1 MKKLWNIFTSAL
13 VVLAVLLALLL
24 VGARLVGLQVFTVL
38 SGSMEPT
45 YHTGSLIYVKKVDAT
60 KLSEGTVITFMLD
73 EDTIAT
79 HRIVG
84 VVPDEEDPSV
94 VRYRTKGDANEN
106 EDGGLVHYKN
116 VVGTPV
122 FTIPKLGY
130 LANYIQH
137 PPGTYVAISA
147 GALILLLMFLPEL
160 LGMLTGDEKKQAPAA
175 PNRSPAKRVRLGK
188 EEGRSEVQLSSSEGS
203 EMKRVSSDAEKRRR
217 SKKKAAPQPPVREP
231 ASRTPAAPNRSPD
244 PSLPLEG
251 KVPSA
256 HTGRMRWESPRI
268 ARPQNEASSPLPQNR
283 PEAQQSGLETERKK
297 RVSSATESSE
307 VPLPP
312 PEKKTVRRVSSP
324 APERSQAKHVSSHA
338 AASTA
343 KSPKRKGGA
352 HCAK

>member
-45 YHTGSLIYVKKVDAT
+45 YHTGSLIYVKKVDAA

-73 EDTIAT
+73 EDTLAT

-94 VRYRTKGDANEN
+94 IRYRTKGDANEN

-160 LGMLTGDEKKQAPAA
+160 LGMLTGDEKKGQAPAA

-203 EMKRVSSDAEKRRR
+203 EMKRVSSDAEKPPKPRR
-217 SKKKAAPQPPVREP
+217 SKKKAAPQPPVRET
-231 ASRTPAAPNRSPD
+231 ASRTP
-244 PSLPLEG
+244 
-251 KVPSA
+251 VPERRQTKRDSY
-256 HTGRMRWESPRI
+256 
-268 ARPQNEASSPLPQNR
+268 
-283 PEAQQSGLETERKK
+283 ETEI
-297 RVSSATESSE
+297 SE
-307 VPLPP
+307 VQPP
-312 PEKKTVRRVSSP
+312 AAEEKLVKRSS
-324 APERSQAKHVSSHA
+324 RSAGSHAAGSHA
-338 AASTA
+338 AASPA

>member
-1 MKKLWNIFTSAL
+1 MRSTAKRIWNILTSVL
-13 VVLAVLLALLL
+13 VVLAVLLAVLL

-84 VVPDEEDPSV
+84 VVPDEQDPTV
-94 VRYRTKGDANEN
+94 IRYRTKGDANES

-116 VVGTPV
+116 VIGTPV

-137 PPGTYVAISA
+137 PPGSYVAISI

-160 LGMLTGDEKKQAPAA
+160 LGMFSGEEKKGQAPAA

-203 EMKRVSSDAEKRRR
+203 EMKRVSSDAEEPHKPRR
-217 SKKKAAPQPPVREP
+217 SKKKAAPQPPVRET
-231 ASRTPAAPNRSPD
+231 ASRTRVTERRQTKRDSY
-244 PSLPLEG
+244 
-251 KVPSA
+251 
-256 HTGRMRWESPRI
+256 
-268 ARPQNEASSPLPQNR
+268 
-283 PEAQQSGLETERKK
+283 ETEISEVQLPSSEGSEMK
-297 RVSSATESSE
+297 RVSRSAG
-307 VPLPP
+307 
-312 PEKKTVRRVSSP
+312 
-324 APERSQAKHVSSHA
+324 SHA
-338 AASTA
+338 AAAPA
-343 KSPKRKGGA
+343 KRTKRKGGA

>member
-1 MKKLWNIFTSAL
+1 MQTTIRKIWNIFTSAL

-73 EDTIAT
+73 EDTLAT

-94 VRYRTKGDANEN
+94 IRYRTKGDANES

-130 LANYIQH
+130 FANYIQH
-137 PPGTYVAISA
+137 PPGTYVAVSA

-160 LGMLTGDEKKQAPAA
+160 LGMLTGDEKKGQAP
-175 PNRSPAKRVRLGK
+175 
-188 EEGRSEVQLSSSEGS
+188 EE
-203 EMKRVSSDAEKRRR
+203 EKPPKPRR

-231 ASRTPAAPNRSPD
+231 ASRTPVPERSPA

-256 HTGRMRWESPRI
+256 HTGRMRWESPGIVETPI
-268 ARPQNEASSPLPQNR
+268 ARPQNEAESSFPGSYGNR
-283 PEAQQSGLETERKK
+283 EKVTK
-297 RVSSATESSE
+297 RVSSSTG
-307 VPLPP
+307 
-312 PEKKTVRRVSSP
+312 
-324 APERSQAKHVSSHA
+324 SHA
-338 AASTA
+338 AAAPA
-343 KSPKRKGGA
+343 KRTKRKGGA

>member
-1 MKKLWNIFTSAL
+1 MQTTIRKIWNIFTSAL
-13 VVLAVLLALLL
+13 VALAVLLALLL

-73 EDTIAT
+73 EDTLAT

-94 VRYRTKGDANEN
+94 IRYRTKGDANES
-106 EDGGLVHYKN
+106 EDGSLVHYKN

-160 LGMLTGDEKKQAPAA
+160 LGMLTGDDKNEPAPAA
-175 PNRSPAKRVRLGK
+175 PNRSPAKRGRLGK

-203 EMKRVSSDAEKRRR
+203 EMKRVSSDAEKPIKPRRTKKQR
-217 SKKKAAPQPPVREP
+217 SASSAPKRTLPSEREEISEAQRSGFDIVG
-231 ASRTPAAPNRSPD
+231 AS
-244 PSLPLEG
+244 
-251 KVPSA
+251 
-256 HTGRMRWESPRI
+256 I
-268 ARPQNEASSPLPQNR
+268 ARPQNEAESSFPGSYGNR
-283 PEAQQSGLETERKK
+283 EKVTK
-297 RVSSATESSE
+297 RVSSSAG
-307 VPLPP
+307 
-312 PEKKTVRRVSSP
+312 
-324 APERSQAKHVSSHA
+324 SHA
-338 AASTA
+338 AAAPA
-343 KSPKRKGGA
+343 KRTKRKGGA

>member
-1 MKKLWNIFTSAL
+1 MQTTIRKIWNIFTSAL
-13 VVLAVLLALLL
+13 VALAVLLALLL

-73 EDTIAT
+73 EDTLAT

-94 VRYRTKGDANEN
+94 IRYRTKGDANES

-130 LANYIQH
+130 FANYIQH

-160 LGMLTGDEKKQAPAA
+160 LGMLTGDEKKGQAP
-175 PNRSPAKRVRLGK
+175 
-188 EEGRSEVQLSSSEGS
+188 EE
-203 EMKRVSSDAEKRRR
+203 EKPPKPRR

-231 ASRTPAAPNRSPD
+231 ASRSPD
-244 PSLPLEG
+244 TPIEAQRSGFDWERKKEG
-251 KVPSA
+251 AESSFPGSYENREKVTKRVSSDVA
-256 HTGRMRWESPRI
+256 SI
-268 ARPQNEASSPLPQNR
+268 ARPQNEAESSFPGSYGNR
-283 PEAQQSGLETERKK
+283 EKVTK
-297 RVSSATESSE
+297 RVSSSAG
-307 VPLPP
+307 
-312 PEKKTVRRVSSP
+312 
-324 APERSQAKHVSSHA
+324 SHA
-338 AASTA
+338 AAAPA
-343 KSPKRKGGA
+343 KRTKRKGGA

>member
-1 MKKLWNIFTSAL
+1 MQTTIRKIWNIFTSAL
-13 VVLAVLLALLL
+13 VALAVLLALLL

-73 EDTIAT
+73 EDTLAT

-94 VRYRTKGDANEN
+94 IRYRTKGDANES

-130 LANYIQH
+130 FANYIQH
-137 PPGTYVAISA
+137 PPGTYVAVSA

-160 LGMLTGDEKKQAPAA
+160 LGMLTGDEKKGQAPEEEK
-175 PNRSPAKRVRLGK
+175 PPKPRRTKRQRSVSPASKRTLPSER
-188 EEGRSEVQLSSSEGS
+188 EEEISEAQRSGFDIVG
-203 EMKRVSSDAEKRRR
+203 
-217 SKKKAAPQPPVREP
+217 
-231 ASRTPAAPNRSPD
+231 AS
-244 PSLPLEG
+244 
-251 KVPSA
+251 
-256 HTGRMRWESPRI
+256 I
-268 ARPQNEASSPLPQNR
+268 ARPQNEAESSFPGSYGNR
-283 PEAQQSGLETERKK
+283 EKVTK
-297 RVSSATESSE
+297 RVSSDVASIARPQNEAESSF
-307 VPLPP
+307 PGSYGNR
-312 PEKKTVRRVSSP
+312 EKVTKRVSSS
-324 APERSQAKHVSSHA
+324 AGSHA
-338 AASTA
+338 AAAPA
-343 KSPKRKGGA
+343 KRTKRKGGA

>member
-1 MKKLWNIFTSAL
+1 MQTTIRKIWNIFTSAL

-24 VGARLVGLQVFTVL
+24 VGARLIGLQVFTVL

-94 VRYRTKGDANEN
+94 IRYRTKGDANES

-160 LGMLTGDEKKQAPAA
+160 LGMLTGDEKKEPAPAA

-203 EMKRVSSDAEKRRR
+203 EMKRVSSDAEKPPKPRHTKKQR
-217 SKKKAAPQPPVREP
+217 SVSAAPKRTLPSEREEEISEAQRSGFDIVG
-231 ASRTPAAPNRSPD
+231 AS
-244 PSLPLEG
+244 
-251 KVPSA
+251 
-256 HTGRMRWESPRI
+256 I
-268 ARPQNEASSPLPQNR
+268 ARPQNEAESSFPGSYGNR
-283 PEAQQSGLETERKK
+283 EKVTK
-297 RVSSATESSE
+297 RVSSSAG
-307 VPLPP
+307 
-312 PEKKTVRRVSSP
+312 
-324 APERSQAKHVSSHA
+324 SHA
-338 AASTA
+338 AAAPA
-343 KSPKRKGGA
+343 KRTKRKGGA

>member
-1 MKKLWNIFTSAL
+1 MQTTIRKIWNIFTSAL
-13 VVLAVLLALLL
+13 VALAVLLALLL

-94 VRYRTKGDANEN
+94 IRYRTKGDANAN

-122 FTIPKLGY
+122 FSIPKLGY
-130 LANYIQH
+130 FANYIQH

-160 LGMLTGDEKKQAPAA
+160 LGMLTGDEKKGQAPEEEKPIKPRRTKKQRSASSA
-175 PNRSPAKRVRLGK
+175 PKRTLPSEREEISEAQRSGFDIVG
-188 EEGRSEVQLSSSEGS
+188 
-203 EMKRVSSDAEKRRR
+203 
-217 SKKKAAPQPPVREP
+217 
-231 ASRTPAAPNRSPD
+231 AS
-244 PSLPLEG
+244 
-251 KVPSA
+251 
-256 HTGRMRWESPRI
+256 I
-268 ARPQNEASSPLPQNR
+268 ARPQNEAESSFPGSYGNR
-283 PEAQQSGLETERKK
+283 EKVTK
-297 RVSSATESSE
+297 RVSSSAG
-307 VPLPP
+307 
-312 PEKKTVRRVSSP
+312 
-324 APERSQAKHVSSHA
+324 SHA
-338 AASTA
+338 AAAPA
-343 KSPKRKGGA
+343 KRTKRKGGA

>member
-1 MKKLWNIFTSAL
+1 MQTTIRKIWNIFTSAL

-24 VGARLVGLQVFTVL
+24 VGARLIGLQVFTVL

-94 VRYRTKGDANEN
+94 IRYRTKGDANES

-160 LGMLTGDEKKQAPAA
+160 LGMLTGDEKKEQAPEEEK
-175 PNRSPAKRVRLGK
+175 PTKPRRTKKQRSVSPAPKRTLPSER
-188 EEGRSEVQLSSSEGS
+188 EEISEAQRSGFDIVG
-203 EMKRVSSDAEKRRR
+203 
-217 SKKKAAPQPPVREP
+217 
-231 ASRTPAAPNRSPD
+231 AS
-244 PSLPLEG
+244 
-251 KVPSA
+251 
-256 HTGRMRWESPRI
+256 I
-268 ARPQNEASSPLPQNR
+268 ARPQNEAESSFPGSYGNR
-283 PEAQQSGLETERKK
+283 EKVTK
-297 RVSSATESSE
+297 RVSSSAG
-307 VPLPP
+307 
-312 PEKKTVRRVSSP
+312 
-324 APERSQAKHVSSHA
+324 SHA
-338 AASTA
+338 AAAPA
-343 KSPKRKGGA
+343 KRTKRKGGA